1 MKNTSQLP
9 LFHPI
14 AYHKE
19 IHLIVG
25 FRDVDRHGGMHD
37 PRGSAAR
44 PPLPTSTST
53 SRRMR
58 CRRWPRDGA
67 TIPTPRL
74 YCGRDT
80 RVALLG
86 VVNSGHL
93 RCAWSRQGIWTEMR
107 VASGCTAAT
116 SPSLTTR

>member
-1 MKNTSQLP
+1 MP
-9 LFHPI
+9 LTCDEQHLSVAALRPI

-86 VVNSGHL
+86 VANSGHL
-93 RCAWSRQGIWTEMR
+93 RCAWVSSRDLDR
-107 VASGCTAAT
+107 NA
-116 SPSLTTR
+116 RH